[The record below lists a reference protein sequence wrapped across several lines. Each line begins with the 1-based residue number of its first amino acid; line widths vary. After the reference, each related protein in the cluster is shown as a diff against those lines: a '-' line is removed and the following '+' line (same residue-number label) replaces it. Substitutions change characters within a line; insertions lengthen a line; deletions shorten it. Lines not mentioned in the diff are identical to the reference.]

1 MKKFVFNE
9 KEFYNEIDVE
19 NAVNDYAERNVD
31 EYIDDCF
38 GCVKMMGYDYPL
50 SLAIKNVDRWLYK
63 KVMYDYA
70 DYLLSEM
77 VEEIE
82 EYEERNDGA
91 VVSCSRK
98 I

>member
-19 NAVNDYAERNVD
+19 NAVNDYA
-31 EYIDDCF
+31 
-38 GCVKMMGYDYPL
+38 
-50 SLAIKNVDRWLYK
+50 LAIKNVDRWLYK

-91 VVSCSRK
+91 VVSSSRK